1 MKKNLLIV
9 VIALIIIII
18 VGYLSFKQLSKP
30 VKVEPV
36 RIGFIGPLTGDVASI
51 GENLKVALEIAR
63 DEINKAGGIKGRP
76 LEIIFEDGQCNP
88 RMAVNAANKLIN
100 IDKVPIIIGGLC
112 SSETLAVA
120 PLAEKAK
127 VILFSAASTNH
138 KISNAGDYVF
148 RNVPSDTF
156 QGVFAAEYVKNNM
169 KLSKVAILKC
179 LSDYCVGVSDVFK
192 TKFQELG
199 GAIVAEESFL
209 QDAKDLR
216 SQLTKIKAA
225 NPELV
230 YFVGYTEGSII
241 GLKQGKE
248 LGINATFFGT
258 DSWSDPKIWREV
270 GKIGDGALYVEPA
283 NKNLP
288 ETFITEMNR
297 RTDGEGVNIYAPRA
311 YDALKLL
318 ASLMIEKGVDATAIK
333 DALYTVRNYQGI
345 ADNYT
350 FDNKGDLSEAIYVV
364 KRIQNGK
371 AVEVK

>member
-1 MKKNLLIV
+1 MKNFLIV
-9 VIALIIIII
+9 VIALIIII

-88 RMAVNAANKLIN
+88 KMAVNAANKLIN

-127 VILFSAASTNH
+127 VILFSAASTNP
-138 KISNAGDYVF
+138 KIADAGDYVF

-169 KLSKVAILKC
+169 KLNKVAILKC

-241 GLKQGKE
+241 GLKQAKE
-248 LGINATFFGT
+248 LGINATFFGA
-258 DSWSDPKIWREV
+258 DSWSDPKIWQEV

-288 ETFITEMNR
+288 EAFITEMNR
-297 RTDGEGVNIYAPRA
+297 RTGGKEIITYAPRA

-350 FDNKGDLSEAIYVV
+350 FDNKGELVGATYVV
-364 KRIQNGK
+364 KRIQDGK